1 MGSKQTTTVDMRAL
15 SLEEVIALQNQ
26 GGEIYQKVIKNTFPG
41 RDFTEIRERFIKRR
55 PVDREKSE
63 KISREYMGVIQKCL
77 NDQDEKMAELQRTVS
92 KSYNRLVDAQNKFEA
107 AQKSWKEHSRYMRM
121 QKATLNRLIKRD
133 RRSQRNMKQK
143 KRSLMTAKFLSLFIQ
158 VQHSS
163 SFSSTRLEYS

>member
-63 KISREYMGVIQKCL
+63 KLSHEYMGMIQKCL
-77 NDQDEKMAELQRTVS
+77 DEQDERILELQKILN
-92 KSYNRLVDAQNKFEA
+92 KSCNRLVDAQNKFNA
-107 AQKSWKEHSRYMRM
+107 AKKKLERAQQIYEDAKSDFEQADQKR
-121 QKATLNRLIKRD
+121 QKVSD
-133 RRSQRNMKQK
+133 
-143 KRSLMTAKFLSLFIQ
+143 
-158 VQHSS
+158 
-163 SFSSTRLEYS
+163 EYIA